1 MRRRQARTRR
11 ALLALVLTLLAVG
24 GTGGVAQA
32 ATWTEFPAPVP
43 PGGQYGTAPGYVSD
57 LQFWAPNRGLMA
69 VGGNASV
76 TEGLYVWNGQ
86 TWHQLSTVCGGG
98 RAARIAWAGP
108 TEFWVISR
116 PSLPREQTAGL
127 ALCHFKDGEVVGSY
141 STPSEAEDPFRPM
154 VAAACN
160 GPSDCWFGGPYA
172 LDGLGRRGGAFHLH
186 WDGATLKTAYG
197 PQGRAVSD
205 LLSAGGRWYESTN
218 LGRQRD
224 DPDGAVPLAEP
235 EPTARLLHHLDD
247 GVFANDPFAAAQP
260 ADTELLALA
269 ADGADVWAAGG
280 GVSRDGQPAQRAPLV
295 ARAVA
300 GGAFQELSLDTSSVP
315 AGMAF
320 VDVAPVPG
328 TGNAW
333 AAVAGNSSFGGES
346 AQPWVARIDTTTNT
360 ATAERL
366 TASDREP
373 FKGAAT
379 RVACPA
385 ADDCWLATATG
396 ALYRLTGAPS
406 YPVDTEPAFQG
417 TITVRPDEAAEQA
430 IPDDVPQDDS
440 GLAVP
445 PVDLYPDL
453 PGESSGASCDK
464 LPSLLTKVQSKV
476 RGIKKPLLEVTF
488 RQARTAKVG
497 MTASRKRKVVARA
510 KTRKLYKGNRKL
522 VLKLSRKHW
531 PTKLA
536 FVIRDDAGLKQPCK
550 TSSNNNNL
558 TVVTP

>member
-1 MRRRQARTRR
+1 MRRLLL
-11 ALLALVLTLLAVG
+11 ALLAALLAAP
-24 GTGGVAQA
+24 VAQA
-32 ATWTEFPAPVP
+32 ATWSEFPAPVP
-43 PGGQYGTAPGYVSD
+43 PGGKYGTPPGYVSD

-69 VGGNASV
+69 VAGNASV
-76 TEGLYVWNGQ
+76 REGLYAFDGQ

-116 PSLPREQTAGL
+116 ASLPRDQTAGL

-141 STPSEAEDPFRPM
+141 STPPDVEDPYRPM

-186 WDGATLKTAYG
+186 WDGTALTSRYG

-205 LLSAGGRWYESTN
+205 LLAAGGKWYESVN

-224 DPDGAVPLAEP
+224 DPDGTVPLAQP
-235 EPTARLLHHLDD
+235 EPQPQLLHHLDG
-247 GVFANDPFAAAQP
+247 GVFANDPFVATRP

-280 GVSRDGQPAQRAPLV
+280 GVSRDGAPAHRAPLLV
-295 ARAVA
+295 RSIA
-300 GGAFQELSLDTSSVP
+300 GGAFRELALDTSQIP
-315 AGMAF
+315 DTLAF

-328 TGNAW
+328 TATAW
-333 AAVAGNSSFGGES
+333 VALAESTSFAGEA
-346 AQPWVARIDTTTNT
+346 AQPQVALVDA
-360 ATAERL
+360 ATGTVTVEQLSSA
-366 TASDREP
+366 A
-373 FKGAAT
+373 KGAVT

-385 ADDCWLATATG
+385 AGDCWATTATG
-396 ALYRLTGAPS
+396 VLYRLTGAPA
-406 YPVDTEPAFQG
+406 YPADAEPAFQG
-417 TITVRPDEAAEQA
+417 TITVRPDEAAEQV
-430 IPDDVPQDDS
+430 IPDDLPQDDS

-453 PGESSGASCDK
+453 PGGVAGASCDR
-464 LPSLLTKVQSKV
+464 LPSLLTKVKSKV
-476 RGIKKPLLEVTF
+476 RGRKRPLLEVSF
-488 RQARTAKVG
+488 RVARTAKVG
-497 MTASRKRKVVARA
+497 MTASRKGKVVSRA
-510 KTRKLYKGNRKL
+510 KVRKLYKGDRRL
-522 VLKLSRKHW
+522 TLKLSRKRW

-536 FVIRDDAGLKQPCK
+536 FVIRDDSGLGKPCT
-550 TSSNNNNL
+550 TSSSPNSDL

>member
-1 MRRRQARTRR
+1 MRRRRAASAAL
-11 ALLALVLTLLAVG
+11 ALLVVLLG
-24 GTGGVAQA
+24 GGGGVARA
-32 ATWTEFPAPVP
+32 ASGWTEFPAPVP
-43 PGGQYGTAPGYVSD
+43 PGGKYGTPPGYVSD

-69 VGGNASV
+69 VAGNASV
-76 TEGLYVWNGQ
+76 TEGLYAWNGQ

-108 TEFWVISR
+108 TEFWVLSR

-127 ALCHFKDGEVVGSY
+127 ALCHFKDGAVVGSY
-141 STPSEAEDPFRPM
+141 STPADAEDPFRPM

-186 WDGATLKTAYG
+186 WDGTALRTVYG

-205 LLSAGGRWYESTN
+205 LLSAGGKWYESVS
-218 LGRQRD
+218 LGPQRD
-224 DPDGAVPLAEP
+224 QPDAAVVLAEP
-235 EPTARLLHHLDD
+235 EPQAHLLHHLDG
-247 GVFANDPFAAAQP
+247 GVFAVDPFVATQP

-280 GVSRDGQPAQRAPLV
+280 GVSRDGAPAHRVPLL

-300 GGAFQELSLDTSSVP
+300 GGAFQEAALDPSPLSDTL
-315 AGMAF
+315 AF

-328 TGNAW
+328 TATAW
-333 AAVAGNSSFGGES
+333 TALAESTSFAGESSQPTVARVDAATGAVAVETLS
-346 AQPWVARIDTTTNT
+346 AA
-360 ATAERL
+360 A
-366 TASDREP
+366 
-373 FKGAAT
+373 KGAVT

-385 ADDCWLATATG
+385 ANDCWAATATG

-406 YPVDTEPAFQG
+406 YPADADPAFQG

-453 PGESSGASCDK
+453 PGDVSGASCDR
-464 LPSLLTKVQSKV
+464 LPALLTKVKSKV
-476 RGIKKPLLEVTF
+476 SGRKKPVLRVSF
-488 RQARTAKVG
+488 RVARTAKVG
-497 MTASRKRKVVARA
+497 MTASRKGKVVARA
-510 KTRKLYKGNRKL
+510 KLRRLYKGDRAVTL
-522 VLKLSRKHW
+522 ALSRKRW

-536 FVIRDDAGLKQPCK
+536 FVIRDDSGLKRPC
-550 TSSNNNNL
+550 TTTAASNDNL

>member
-1 MRRRQARTRR
+1 MRR
-11 ALLALVLTLLAVG
+11 ALLALLLVL
-24 GTGGVAQA
+24 VAAPSASA

-43 PGGQYGTAPGYVSD
+43 PGGKYGTAPGYVSD

-76 TEGLYVWNGQ
+76 TEGLYSWNGE

-141 STPSEAEDPFRPM
+141 STTPEAEDPFRPM
-154 VAAACN
+154 VAAACASAN
-160 GPSDCWFGGPYA
+160 DCWFGGPFA

-186 WDGATLKTAYG
+186 WDGTTLKTVYG

-205 LLSAGGRWYESTN
+205 LLTVGGRWYESTN
-218 LGRQRD
+218 LGPRRD
-224 DPDGAVPLAEP
+224 DPNGAVPLAEP
-235 EPTARLLHHLDD
+235 EPQAHLLHAINN
-247 GVFANDPFAAAQP
+247 GVFANDPFVATQP
-260 ADTELLALA
+260 ADSELLALA

-280 GVSRDGQPAQRAPLV
+280 GVTRDGQAAQRAPLI
-295 ARAVA
+295 ARSAA
-300 GGAFQELSLDTSSVP
+300 GGAFQELPLDTSTIP

-328 TGNAW
+328 TGTAY
-333 AAVAGNSSFGGES
+333 AAVAANSSFGGES
-346 AQPWVARIDTTTNT
+346 AQPWVARIDATTNSL
-360 ATAERL
+360 TAERL
-366 TASDREP
+366 TAGDDGP

-385 ADDCWLATATG
+385 ANDCWLATATG
-396 ALYRLTGAPS
+396 VLYRLTGAPS

-453 PGESSGASCDK
+453 PPGTSAASCDP
-464 LPSLLTKVQSKV
+464 LPALLTKMKSKV
-476 RGIKKPLLEVTF
+476 RGRKKPLLDVSF
-488 RQARTAKVG
+488 RVARTAKVG
-497 MTASRKRKVVARA
+497 MTASRKGKVVARA
-510 KTRKLYKGNRKL
+510 KLRKLYKGNRKL
-522 VLKLSRKHW
+522 TLKLSRKHW

-536 FVIRDDAGLKQPCK
+536 FVIRDDSGLKKPCK
-550 TSSNNNNL
+550 TSSSNDNL
-558 TVVTP
+558 TVQTP